1 MPEFTLK
8 RHITKTLKINVD
20 DKSYKVPLGG
30 SITPE
35 EWAQLATPEGTRQF
49 LCKYIPKEVTD
60 TFTVDEWNAIINA
73 WKAETAKSE
82 AKTPGE

>member
-1 MPEFTLK
+1 M
-8 RHITKTLKINVD
+8 
-20 DKSYKVPLGG
+20 
-30 SITPE
+30 
-35 EWAQLATPEGTRQF
+35 QLATPEGTRQF

-73 WKAETAKSE
+73 WKTETAKSE